1 MKTLLS
7 IFVVVFALILGGA
20 GSYAYF
26 IYIPEKMEQKIIDN
40 FNAFGFENPSF
51 GKITRK
57 SGEILFSDISL
68 DKQNFSTI
76 KEISVRFSL
85 FKFLINPD
93 HAQKI
98 SIRQLD
104 LTGELSDDLNI
115 TISGWID
122 DKDFL
127 QKFRSI
133 PAAMISIED
142 SSINLLSDQFGGI
155 KINFDAQV
163 QLSNAQNIII
173 KARATSKQKNLA
185 FNAKIDSTLSAS
197 GELSVLTELEQ
208 ISITHKHISIRRG
221 AAKLNFTHSTQ
232 DSTSDMSVET
242 DIASVN
248 WKNMPLRDVHATLEK
263 SDNNNYTL
271 LAYGK
276 IFGTEKIDWETHIS
290 RVNGITETKST
301 ITPTSIAALFSFLQR
316 NNHLEKQENFPA
328 FILDFKQPTF
338 SINTTANNDVTD
350 GDFKLLIND
359 PNFEIGGSFSTMN
372 KSGNV
377 LGLFSINET
386 QVTSAN
392 DGQTQNVPT
401 QFQISASGEFSINNM
416 STMPALTWSVT
427 TKIDDGILDYGALK
441 IPNIHAKILYDSN
454 TFKKTRKY
462 LNFKLP
468 LKNNILQ
475 KGRINLNLFDEDAP
489 LLKSIQ
495 LDIYG
500 GRIKTQAPLSKNGV
514 LAKENKLIVSDINIA
529 QLFHDSGFRNILI
542 TGQLGGVIPL
552 KMDKGK
558 MTVSG
563 GILQSQDGGII
574 KLPKNVIAGLF
585 PGQSRKMFRIR
596 NALENYYYDYFEI
609 RLDGD
614 LNGRVMMTLKAQ
626 GYDPLS
632 NDKYPVGLSLQ
643 IETQISLL
651 FKNLLK

>member
-7 IFVVVFALILGGA
+7 IFVVVLTLMLGGA

-68 DKQNFSTI
+68 DKQHFSTI

-85 FKFLINPD
+85 LKFLLNPD

-98 SIRQLD
+98 SIRHLD
-104 LTGELSDDLNI
+104 LTGELSDDLKL
-115 TISGWID
+115 TISGWVD

-142 SSINLLSDQFGGI
+142 SSIDLLSDQFGGI
-155 KINFDAQV
+155 KVNFDAQV
-163 QLSNAQNIII
+163 QLSNAQDIVI
-173 KARATSKQKNLA
+173 KGRADSKQKNLG
-185 FNAKIDSTLSAS
+185 FHAKIDGTLSAS
-197 GELSVLTELEQ
+197 GELSVETELEQ
-208 ISITHKHISIRRG
+208 ISITHNDISVRRG
-221 AAKLNFTHSTQ
+221 AAKLNFTHNTQ
-232 DSTSDMSVET
+232 DTTSDMSVET
-242 DIASVN
+242 DISSVN
-248 WKNMPLRDVHATLEK
+248 WQNLPLRDVHATLEK

-276 IFGTEKIDWETHIS
+276 IFGAEKIDWETHIS
-290 RVNGITETKST
+290 RVDGITETQST
-301 ITPTSIAALFSFLQR
+301 ITPTSITELFSFLQR
-316 NNHLEKQENFPA
+316 NNHLKKQENFPA
-328 FILDFKQPTF
+328 FILNFQQPTL
-338 SINTTANNDVTD
+338 SINTTANKEVTD
-350 GDFKLLIND
+350 GDFKLLINE

-372 KSGNV
+372 KSENV

-386 QVTSAN
+386 QVTSA
-392 DGQTQNVPT
+392 DDEQAHNVPT
-401 QFQISASGEFSINNM
+401 QFQIATSGEFTIDNM
-416 STMPALTWSVT
+416 STIPALEWSVT
-427 TKIDDGILDYGALK
+427 TKINDGVLDYGALK
-441 IPNIHAKILYDSN
+441 IPNIHAKFSYDSK
-454 TFKKTRKY
+454 TPKKTRKY

-475 KGRINLNLFDEDAP
+475 KGRINLNLFDENSP

-495 LDIYG
+495 LNIYS

-563 GILQSQDGGII
+563 GILQSQGGGVI
-574 KLPKNVIAGLF
+574 KLPKTVIAGLF

-596 NALENYYYDYFEI
+596 NALENYYYEYFEI

-632 NDKYPVGLSLQ
+632 SDKEPVDLSLQ

>member
-7 IFVVVFALILGGA
+7 IFVVVLTLMLGGA

-26 IYIPEKMEQKIIDN
+26 IYIPEKMEQKIIEN

-68 DKQNFSTI
+68 DKQHFSTI

-85 FKFLINPD
+85 LKFLLNPD

-98 SIRQLD
+98 SIRHLD
-104 LTGELSDDLNI
+104 LTGELSDDLKL
-115 TISGWID
+115 TISGWVD

-142 SSINLLSDQFGGI
+142 SSIDLLSDQFGGI
-155 KINFDAQV
+155 KVSFDAQV
-163 QLSNAQNIII
+163 QLSNAQDIII
-173 KARATSKQKNLA
+173 KARADSKQKNLK
-185 FNAKIDSTLSAS
+185 FHAKIDGTLSAS
-197 GELSVLTELEQ
+197 GELSVKTELEQ
-208 ISITHKHISIRRG
+208 ISITHSDISVRRG
-221 AAKLNFTHSTQ
+221 AAKLNFTHNTQ

-248 WKNMPLRDVHATLEK
+248 WQNLPLRDVHATLEK

-276 IFGTEKIDWETHIS
+276 IFGAEQIDWETHIS
-290 RVNGITETKST
+290 RVDGITETQST
-301 ITPTSIAALFSFLQR
+301 ITPTSIAELFSFLQR
-316 NNHLEKQENFPA
+316 NHHLEKQKNFPA
-328 FILDFKQPTF
+328 FILNFQQPTL
-338 SINTTANNDVTD
+338 SINTTANKDVTD
-350 GDFKLLIND
+350 GNFKLLINE

-372 KSGNV
+372 KSENV

-386 QVTSAN
+386 QVTSA
-392 DGQTQNVPT
+392 DDEQTHNVPT
-401 QFQISASGEFSINNM
+401 QFQITTSGEFTIDNM
-416 STMPALTWSVT
+416 STMPALEWSVT
-427 TKIDDGILDYGALK
+427 TKINDGVLDYGALK
-441 IPNIHAKILYDSN
+441 IPNIHAKFSYDSK
-454 TFKKTRKY
+454 TPKKTRKY

-475 KGRINLNLFDEDAP
+475 KGRINLNLFDEGSP
-489 LLKSIQ
+489 LLKSIH

-500 GRIKTQAPLSKNGV
+500 GRIKTQAPLSKNGA
-514 LAKENKLIVSDINIA
+514 LIKENRLIVSDINIA

-558 MTVSG
+558 MTVNG
-563 GILQSQDGGII
+563 GILQSQGGGVI

-596 NALENYYYDYFEI
+596 NALENYYYEYFEI

-632 NDKYPVGLSLQ
+632 SDKEPVDLSLQ